1 MSILEFG
8 VYALVCYAGI
18 IMLIVSAFK
27 ETPMTVSQ
35 SAVRVIWLIPSMLC
49 AFVLANAGVDIYLS
63 TETLADQVLDSNNA
77 PITLTDVTTDKITL
91 LNPIWVTMHFLFF
104 IVLLLYVVINILTLF
119 LKRDQTS
126 QKQKSQVQVHSSSQ
140 SQLHLHSV
148 KFL

>member
-1 MSILEFG
+1 MAAMSILEFG

-119 LKRDQTS
+119 LKRD
-126 QKQKSQVQVHSSSQ
+126 
-140 SQLHLHSV
+140 
-148 KFL
+148 

>member
-18 IMLIVSAFK
+18 VMLIVSAFK

-119 LKRDQTS
+119 LKRD
-126 QKQKSQVQVHSSSQ
+126 
-140 SQLHLHSV
+140 
-148 KFL
+148 

>member
-8 VYALVCYAGI
+8 VYALVCYVGI
-18 IMLIVSAFK
+18 IMLIISSFK

-77 PITLTDVTTDKITL
+77 IITLTDVTTDKITL

-119 LKRDQTS
+119 LKRD
-126 QKQKSQVQVHSSSQ
+126 
-140 SQLHLHSV
+140 
-148 KFL
+148 

>member
-1 MSILEFG
+1 MADMSILEFG
-8 VYALVCYAGI
+8 VYALVCYTGI
-18 IMLIVSAFK
+18 IMLIISSFK

-77 PITLTDVTTDKITL
+77 PVTLTDVTTDKITL

-104 IVLLLYVVINILTLF
+104 IVILLYVVMQILTLF
-119 LKRDQTS
+119 MKRD
-126 QKQKSQVQVHSSSQ
+126 
-140 SQLHLHSV
+140 
-148 KFL
+148 

>member
-18 IMLIVSAFK
+18 VMLIISSFK

-77 PITLTDVTTDKITL
+77 IITLTDVTTDKITL
-91 LNPIWVTMHFLFF
+91 LNPIWVIMHFLFF
-104 IVLLLYVVINILTLF
+104 IVILLYVIMQILTLF
-119 LKRDQTS
+119 MKRD
-126 QKQKSQVQVHSSSQ
+126 
-140 SQLHLHSV
+140 
-148 KFL
+148 